1 MAQLQTTQTT
11 ELSDLLD
18 IAYALRS
25 IEQNQIEPWMLG
37 KNELL
42 RPKNPHLGLVTAVRM
57 PVIGVEKHYEVETP
71 NETYTFIVMPNED
84 DGITNNKVALRVSKT
99 YQEGQRTPG
108 AFIKSDQHELP
119 YLVHWV
125 KTLPIADVTYE
136 NAREFFARNNGFE
149 TEVRRPELST
159 FYDQYTRTRADG
171 TKDTLDCY
179 VRIEP
184 KRKNGEKTVILHL
197 DIEVAPKKIK

>member
-84 DGITNNKVALRVSKT
+84 DGITNNKVALRASKK
-99 YQEGQRTPG
+99 YHEGQQKTG
-108 AFIKSDQHELP
+108 A
-119 YLVHWV
+119 V
-125 KTLPIADVTYE
+125 
-136 NAREFFARNNGFE
+136 
-149 TEVRRPELST
+149 
-159 FYDQYTRTRADG
+159 
-171 TKDTLDCY
+171 
-179 VRIEP
+179 
-184 KRKNGEKTVILHL
+184 
-197 DIEVAPKKIK
+197 PKKEHT